1 MKTCWTKGLE
11 SNQQPEMKQQFKEAL
26 VVRKRLQALLEE
38 KIDESVRE
46 SRGKAGYASPA
57 WPYKQA
63 DHRGYERAL
72 AEVISMISEGAVEN
86 S

>member
-11 SNQQPEMKQQFKEAL
+11 PDAQPEMKQQFKESL
-26 VVRKRLQALLEE
+26 VIRKRLQQLLEE
-38 KIDESVRE
+38 KLDESVKE
-46 SRGKAGYASPA
+46 SRSKAGYANAA

-72 AEVISMISEGAVEN
+72 SEVISIISEGSVE
-86 S
+86 